1 MTAAPDSAPPLLP
14 AAGPARGSVWHRV
27 RGSMTRQE
35 WVRAGG
41 MAGVVVALHVIGW
54 FTLVA
59 IVAPHHYSVGEKS
72 FGIGIGVTAY
82 TLGMRHAFDAD
93 HIAAI
98 DNTTRKLMGEGQRPL
113 SVGFWFSLG
122 HSSVVFVLALL
133 LSLGVKAL
141 AGPVRDDDSRLH
153 DTTALIGTTVSGVF
167 LYLIAAV
174 NLVVLVGIWKVFRR
188 MRSGRYDEDALEEQ
202 LNNRGFMNRLLGRVM
217 KSITKPWQ
225 MYPLGLLFG
234 LGFDTATEIAL
245 LVLAGSGAASGLPW
259 YAILTLP
266 VLFAAGMSLL
276 DTIDGSFM
284 NFAYGW
290 AFSKPVR
297 KVYYNLTVT
306 GLSVAVALLIGTV
319 ELLGLLADKLGL
331 HGPFWDWISGLDL
344 NLLGFVI
351 VGLFFATWVVALVVW
366 KVGRI
371 EEKWTA
377 PLAGSGPAADP
388 ADGAGLVGP
397 HHRHLDTL
405 RPAP

>member
-1 MTAAPDSAPPLLP
+1 MTAAPDPAPPLLP
-14 AAGPARGSVWHRV
+14 AAGPVKGSAWHRV

-59 IVAPHHYSVGEKS
+59 IVAPHHYSVGAKS

-153 DTTALIGTTVSGVF
+153 DVTALIGTTVSGVF

-188 MRSGRYDEDALEEQ
+188 MRSGRYDEAALEEQ

-217 KSITKPWQ
+217 KSITKSWQ

-290 AFSKPVR
+290 AFSRPVR
-297 KVYYNLTVT
+297 KVFYNLAIT
-306 GLSVAVALLIGTV
+306 GLSVAVALLVGGI
-319 ELLGLLADKLGL
+319 ELLAVLADELSLTG
-331 HGPFWDWISGLDL
+331 GPWDFVTGIDL
-344 NLLGFVI
+344 NL
-351 VGLFFATWVVALVVW
+351 VGYLVVALFVLTWAIALAVW
-366 KVGRI
+366 RLGRI
-371 EEKWTA
+371 EERWSA
-377 PLAGSGPAADP
+377 E
-388 ADGAGLVGP
+388 
-397 HHRHLDTL
+397 L
-405 RPAP
+405 R